1 MAMCMILSVK
11 GRYVHCGT
19 GSSEAVLVMKKWKII
34 LGSAAAALGAAIVIA
49 NSPLIV

>member
-1 MAMCMILSVK
+1 MLYVVR
-11 GRYVHCGT
+11 GRQCLRG
-19 GSSEAVLVMKKWKII
+19 LVENDMKRWKLL